1 MLCCS
6 ESGPTLLQATR
17 KNKMVSLKEITCITS
32 VIFWHLSGKLKMH
45 SECYIFALI
54 AKISCFGNQ
63 IFQINY

>member
-32 VIFWHLSGKLKMH
+32 VIFSGAPNGN
-45 SECYIFALI
+45 FR
-54 AKISCFGNQ
+54 KISVQ
-63 IFQINY
+63 KII